1 MEPIHN
7 FYKELTVAENNI
19 FTADITEKNE
29 VENVRFKISVVYAVT
44 GLLINPDINTS
55 LIIGTDMGRQNVL

>member
-19 FTADITEKNE
+19 FTADITEKK
-29 VENVRFKISVVYAVT
+29 RLKMS
-44 GLLINPDINTS
+44 GLKN
-55 LIIGTDMGRQNVL
+55 QNMR